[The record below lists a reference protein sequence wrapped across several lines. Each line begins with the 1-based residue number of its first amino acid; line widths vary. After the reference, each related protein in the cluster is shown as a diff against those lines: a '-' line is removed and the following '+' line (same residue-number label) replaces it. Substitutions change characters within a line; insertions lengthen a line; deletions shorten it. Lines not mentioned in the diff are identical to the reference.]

1 MDPITVSLIL
11 AGIGAI
17 AEAVPKFIPDKDR
30 RERIDELEDKVDTGL
45 TKEEEAEMA
54 ALMASSDA
62 SQNKA
67 ILAAIQETNSG
78 AGQISGGD
86 LITSQKVAQEQAS
99 KASQRRGMVI
109 SARDREVK
117 EGFARELAALEF
129 QESQWRETRNQAVGG
144 LIKDT
149 ADMGSQYYT
158 ATQTPNVYND
168 ADLAASRQSSIQ
180 AESPF
185 PDVPTKGVQAGTSGL
200 KAELAALGYS
210 GTALDLFQNYTL
222 SMTPQDAYDLMVSK
236 GVR

>member
-45 TKEEEAEMA
+45 TKEEEAELA
-54 ALMASSDA
+54 ALMAASDA

-67 ILAAIQETNSG
+67 ILAAIQETTAG

-109 SARDREVK
+109 SQADQAAK
-117 EGFARELAALEF
+117 DAAARELAALEF

-149 ADMGSQYYT
+149 
-158 ATQTPNVYND
+158 D